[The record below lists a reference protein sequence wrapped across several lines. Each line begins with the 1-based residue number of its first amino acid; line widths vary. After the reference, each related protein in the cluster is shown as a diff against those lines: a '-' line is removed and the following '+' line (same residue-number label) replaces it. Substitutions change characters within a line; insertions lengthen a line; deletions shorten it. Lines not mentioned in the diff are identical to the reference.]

1 MRAAEPAVP
10 AGFVRFMVHGA
21 EVVCADHIE
30 AGLREAISGKTLYDF
45 AATHR
50 EARILA
56 GRGIAY
62 AVPLPDGIER
72 VVVRHNRHG
81 GLLAR
86 ATRDLFAP
94 PTRAPYELAIAE
106 RLRILGV
113 PTPRMLGYVIYPAGP
128 FRRADVLTRE
138 VPRSADLSV
147 ALASTDF
154 VDRRAALAAAA
165 SLIHTLSDAG
175 ARHHDLNIKNVLL
188 HETSRSVRQALVL
201 DVDRVTL
208 GDSPFDALNAN
219 LARLLRSARKW
230 RGAGRAQVTERELEE
245 FVSLAGA
252 PGVARAITL
261 S

>member
-1 MRAAEPAVP
+1 MRAAEPGVP
-10 AGFVRFMVHGA
+10 AGFVRFTVHGT
-21 EVVCADHIE
+21 EIVCAGHIE
-30 AGLREAISGKTLYDF
+30 AALREAVSGRTLYAF
-45 AATHR
+45 AATHH
-50 EARILA
+50 EARALA

-62 AVPLPDGIER
+62 AVPLPGDIER

-81 GLLAR
+81 GLLAP

-138 VPRSADLSV
+138 VPGSADLST
-147 ALASTDF
+147 ALSSTDSI
-154 VDRRAALAAAA
+154 DRRAALAAAA

-188 HETSRSVRQALVL
+188 HEDTRPVRQALVL

-208 GDSPFDALNAN
+208 GEPPFDALNAN
-219 LARLLRSARKW
+219 LARILRSARKW
-230 RGAGRAQVTERELEE
+230 REAGRTQVTERELEE
-245 FVSLAGA
+245 FVSLAGV
-252 PGVARAITL
+252 PGIARAITL